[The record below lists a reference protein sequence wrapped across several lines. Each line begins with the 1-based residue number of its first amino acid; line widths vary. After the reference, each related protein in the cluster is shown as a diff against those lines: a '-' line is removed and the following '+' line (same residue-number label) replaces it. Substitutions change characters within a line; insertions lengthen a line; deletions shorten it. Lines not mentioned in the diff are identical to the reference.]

1 MNTASTKSKTL
12 RVAVEGRNL
21 EDLLPLLE
29 QFPCTIVTEA
39 PELVITHGGD
49 GSLLGAERKY
59 PGIPKCPIR
68 DRKRNPK
75 CPRHDEMT
83 TLRHL
88 FDGTLK
94 VSHLTK
100 LQVTTQAG
108 ESLTAINDIMLDRVN
123 PTAAIRYRIWVNGEL
138 MRPRVVADSLLFST
152 PFGSTGYFLSIT
164 RGTFSTGLMF
174 SNETDRTVPPVSLP
188 CTTISSE
195 LPLEIMS
202 TSLPAAASIS
212 FIAQSLSHSLM
223 RSLSTFLN
231 MLVPSANAARTAS
244 AGTRSGICSQF
255 MSTAFEG
262 LPQTV

>member
-75 CPRHDEMT
+75 CPKHDEMS

-88 FDGTLK
+88 FEGTLN
-94 VSHLTK
+94 VSYLTK

-108 ESLTAINDIMLDRVN
+108 ESLTGINDIMLDRVN

-138 MRPRVVADSLLFST
+138 IRPRVVADSLLLST

-164 RGTFSTGLMF
+164 RGTFSTGIGLAFNNPMDLF
-174 SNETDRTVPPVSLP
+174 GHTVVPEDSTIRVQLLRGPALLVADNNPKQIPVNTDES
-188 CTTISSE
+188 
-195 LPLEIMS
+195 LEIS
-202 TSLPAAASIS
+202 VLPEK
-212 FIAQSLSHSLM
+212 
-223 RSLSTFLN
+223 
-231 MLVPSANAARTAS
+231 
-244 AGTRSGICSQF
+244 TRLYGLDVFRCMDCFDLRKNGIF
-255 MSTAFEG
+255 
-262 LPQTV
+262 

>member
-75 CPRHDEMT
+75 CPRHDELT
-83 TLRHL
+83 TLKHL
-88 FDGTLK
+88 FEGTLN

-108 ESLTAINDIMLDRVN
+108 ESLTAINDIILDRVN

-138 MRPRVVADSLLFST
+138 IRPRVVADSLLFST

-164 RGTFSTGLMF
+164 RGTFSTGIGLAFNNPMDLF
-174 SNETDRTVPPVSLP
+174 GHTVVPEDSTIRVQLLRGPALLVADNNPKQIPVNTDET
-188 CTTISSE
+188 
-195 LPLEIMS
+195 LEIS
-202 TSLPAAASIS
+202 VLPEK
-212 FIAQSLSHSLM
+212 
-223 RSLSTFLN
+223 
-231 MLVPSANAARTAS
+231 
-244 AGTRSGICSQF
+244 TRLY
-255 MSTAFEG
+255 G
-262 LPQTV
+262 LDVFRCMDCFDLRKNGNF